1 MEITNLHKV
10 YDKLQLKYGDKNLN
24 SVYGGG
30 CEQNPEVC
38 FVFMNPT
45 AKNIATNKNWSG
57 VRYQWLGTK
66 QVWRFFN
73 KLGLIS
79 DTLVNEINNKKA
91 LEWTNEFCEKV
102 YEQVK
107 QNKFYITNLGKCT
120 QTDAKHLSDKV
131 FLEYKKYLLQELEIV
146 NPKKIVFFGNQV
158 SSIMLNQNIS
168 VSQCR
173 KQKFN
178 LEINNKNFE
187 CYAVYYP
194 VGNGFFN
201 ADKAI
206 EDLRFILNN

>member
-1 MEITNLHKV
+1 MEQINLVNV
-10 YDKLQLKYGDKNLN
+10 YDTLQKKYGDKNLN

-30 CEQNPEVC
+30 CIKSPKVC

-45 AKNIATNKNWSG
+45 AKNIATAKSWKG

-66 QVWRFFN
+66 PIWKFFN

-79 DTLVNEINNKKA
+79 DELNNEIQNKKA
-91 LEWTNEFCEKV
+91 ADWTNEFCIEV
-102 YEQVK
+102 YNEVK
-107 QNKFYITNLGKCT
+107 NNKFYITNLAKCT
-120 QTDAKHLSDKV
+120 QADARHLSDSV
-131 FLEYKKYLLQELEIV
+131 FLEYKKYLLLELEQV

-168 VSQCR
+168 VSNCR
-173 KQKFN
+173 NQKFN
-178 LEINNKNFE
+178 LEINNKNFD

-201 ADKAI
+201 VDKAI
-206 EDLRFILNN
+206 DDLNKILK

>member
-1 MEITNLHKV
+1 MEKINLVNV
-10 YDKLQLKYGDKNLN
+10 YDTLQKKYGDKNLN

-30 CEQNPEVC
+30 CIKSPKVC

-45 AKNIATNKNWSG
+45 AKNIATAKSWKG

-66 QVWRFFN
+66 PIWKFFN

-79 DTLVNEINNKKA
+79 DELNNEIQNKKA
-91 LEWTNEFCEKV
+91 ADWTNEFCIEV
-102 YEQVK
+102 YNEVK
-107 QNKFYITNLGKCT
+107 NNKFYITNLAKCT
-120 QTDAKHLSDKV
+120 QADARHLSDSV
-131 FLEYKKYLLQELEIV
+131 FLEYKKYLLLELEQV

-168 VSQCR
+168 VSNCR
-173 KQKFN
+173 NQKFN
-178 LEINNKNFE
+178 LEINNKNFD

-201 ADKAI
+201 VDKAI
-206 EDLRFILNN
+206 EDLNKILK

>member
-1 MEITNLHKV
+1 MEQINLVNV
-10 YDKLQLKYGDKNLN
+10 YDTLQKKYGDKNLN

-30 CEQNPEVC
+30 CIKSPKVC

-45 AKNIATNKNWSG
+45 AKSWKG

-66 QVWRFFN
+66 PIWKFFN

-79 DTLVNEINNKKA
+79 DELNNEIQNKKA
-91 LEWTNEFCEKV
+91 ADWTNEFCIEV
-102 YEQVK
+102 YNEVK
-107 QNKFYITNLGKCT
+107 NNKFYITNLAKCT
-120 QTDAKHLSDKV
+120 QADARHLSDSV
-131 FLEYKKYLLQELEIV
+131 FLEYKKYLLLELEQV

-168 VSQCR
+168 VSNCR
-173 KQKFN
+173 NQKFN
-178 LEINNKNFE
+178 LEINNKNFD

-201 ADKAI
+201 VDKAI
-206 EDLRFILNN
+206 EDLNKILK

>member
-1 MEITNLHKV
+1 MEQINLVNV
-10 YDKLQLKYGDKNLN
+10 YDTLQKKYGDKNLN

-30 CEQNPEVC
+30 CIKSPKVC

-45 AKNIATNKNWSG
+45 AKNIATAKSWKG

-66 QVWRFFN
+66 PIWKFFN

-79 DTLVNEINNKKA
+79 DELNNEIQNKKA
-91 LEWTNEFCEKV
+91 ADWTNEFCIEV
-102 YEQVK
+102 YNEVK
-107 QNKFYITNLGKCT
+107 KNKFYITNLAKCT
-120 QTDAKHLSDKV
+120 QADARHLSDSV
-131 FLEYKKYLLQELEIV
+131 FLEYKKYLLLELEQV

-168 VSQCR
+168 VSNCR
-173 KQKFN
+173 NQKFN
-178 LEINNKNFE
+178 LEINNKNFD

-201 ADKAI
+201 VDKAI
-206 EDLRFILNN
+206 EDLNKILK

>member
-1 MEITNLHKV
+1 MEQINLVNV
-10 YDKLQLKYGDKNLN
+10 YDTLQKKYGDKNLN

-30 CEQNPEVC
+30 CIKSPKVC

-45 AKNIATNKNWSG
+45 AKNIATAKSWKG

-66 QVWRFFN
+66 PIWKFFN

-79 DTLVNEINNKKA
+79 DELNNEIQNKKA
-91 LEWTNEFCEKV
+91 ADWTNEFCIEV
-102 YEQVK
+102 YNEVK
-107 QNKFYITNLGKCT
+107 NNKFYITNLAKCT
-120 QTDAKHLSDKV
+120 QADARHLSDSV
-131 FLEYKKYLLQELEIV
+131 FLEYKKYLLLELEQV

-168 VSQCR
+168 VSNCR
-173 KQKFN
+173 NQKFN
-178 LEINNKNFE
+178 LEINNKNFD

-201 ADKAI
+201 VDKAI
-206 EDLRFILNN
+206 EGLNKILK

>member
-1 MEITNLHKV
+1 MEKINLINV
-10 YDKLQLKYGDKNLN
+10 YDTLQKKYGDKNLN

-30 CEQNPEVC
+30 CNKNPKVC

-45 AKNIATNKNWSG
+45 AKNIATAKSWKG

-66 QVWRFFN
+66 PIWKFFN

-79 DTLVNEINNKKA
+79 DELNNEIQNKKA
-91 LEWTNEFCEKV
+91 ADWTNEFCIEV
-102 YEQVK
+102 YNEVK
-107 QNKFYITNLGKCT
+107 NNKFYITNLAKCT
-120 QTDAKHLSDKV
+120 QADARHLSDSV
-131 FLEYKKYLLQELEIV
+131 FLEYKKYLLLELEQV

-168 VSQCR
+168 VSNCR
-173 KQKFN
+173 NQKFN
-178 LEINNKNFE
+178 LEINNKNFD

-201 ADKAI
+201 VDKAI
-206 EDLRFILNN
+206 EDLNKILK

>member
-1 MEITNLHKV
+1 MEQINLVNV
-10 YDKLQLKYGDKNLN
+10 YDTLQKKYGDKNLN

-30 CEQNPEVC
+30 CIKSPKVC

-45 AKNIATNKNWSG
+45 AKNIATAKSWKG

-66 QVWRFFN
+66 PIWKFFN

-79 DTLVNEINNKKA
+79 DELNNEIQNKKA
-91 LEWTNEFCEKV
+91 ADWTNEFCIEV
-102 YEQVK
+102 YNEVK
-107 QNKFYITNLGKCT
+107 NNKFDITNLAKCT
-120 QTDAKHLSDKV
+120 QADARHLSDSV
-131 FLEYKKYLLQELEIV
+131 FLEYKKYLLLELEQV

-168 VSQCR
+168 VSNCR
-173 KQKFN
+173 NQKFN
-178 LEINNKNFE
+178 LEINNKNFD

-201 ADKAI
+201 VDKAI
-206 EDLRFILNN
+206 EDLNKILK

>member
-1 MEITNLHKV
+1 MEQINLVNV
-10 YDKLQLKYGDKNLN
+10 YDTLQKKYGDKNLN

-30 CEQNPEVC
+30 CIKSPKVC

-45 AKNIATNKNWSG
+45 AKNIATAKSWKG

-66 QVWRFFN
+66 PIWKFFN

-79 DTLVNEINNKKA
+79 DELNNEIQNKKA
-91 LEWTNEFCEKV
+91 ADWTNEFCIEV
-102 YEQVK
+102 YNVVK
-107 QNKFYITNLGKCT
+107 NNKFYITNLAKCT
-120 QTDAKHLSDKV
+120 QADARHLSDSV
-131 FLEYKKYLLQELEIV
+131 FLEYKKYLLLELEQV

-168 VSQCR
+168 VSNCR
-173 KQKFN
+173 NQKFN
-178 LEINNKNFE
+178 LEINKKNFD

-201 ADKAI
+201 VDKAI
-206 EDLRFILNN
+206 EDLNKILK

>member
-1 MEITNLHKV
+1 MEQINLVNV
-10 YDKLQLKYGDKNLN
+10 YDTLQKKYGDKNLN

-30 CEQNPEVC
+30 CIKSPKVC

-45 AKNIATNKNWSG
+45 AKNIATAKSWKG

-66 QVWRFFN
+66 PIWKFFN

-79 DTLVNEINNKKA
+79 DELNNEIQNKKA
-91 LEWTNEFCEKV
+91 ADWTNEFCIEV
-102 YEQVK
+102 YNEVK
-107 QNKFYITNLGKCT
+107 NNKFYITDLAKCT
-120 QTDAKHLSDKV
+120 QADARHLSDSV
-131 FLEYKKYLLQELEIV
+131 FLEYKKYLLLELEQV

-168 VSQCR
+168 VSNCR
-173 KQKFN
+173 NQKFN
-178 LEINNKNFE
+178 LEINNKNFD

-201 ADKAI
+201 VDKAI
-206 EDLRFILNN
+206 EDLNKILK

>member
-1 MEITNLHKV
+1 MEQINLVNV
-10 YDKLQLKYGDKNLN
+10 YDTLQKKYGDKNLN

-30 CEQNPEVC
+30 CIKSPKVC

-45 AKNIATNKNWSG
+45 AKNIATAKSWNG

-66 QVWRFFN
+66 PIWKFFN

-79 DTLVNEINNKKA
+79 DELNNEIQNKKA
-91 LEWTNEFCEKV
+91 ADWTNEFCIEV
-102 YEQVK
+102 YNEVK
-107 QNKFYITNLGKCT
+107 NNKFYITNLAKCT
-120 QTDAKHLSDKV
+120 QADARHLSDSV
-131 FLEYKKYLLQELEIV
+131 FLEYKKYLLLELEQV

-168 VSQCR
+168 VSNCR
-173 KQKFN
+173 NQKFN
-178 LEINNKNFE
+178 LEINNKNFD

-201 ADKAI
+201 VDKAI
-206 EDLRFILNN
+206 EDLNKILK

>member
-1 MEITNLHKV
+1 MEQINLVNV
-10 YDKLQLKYGDKNLN
+10 YDTLQKKYGDKNLN

-30 CEQNPEVC
+30 CIKSPKVC

-45 AKNIATNKNWSG
+45 AKNIATAKSWKG

-66 QVWRFFN
+66 PIWKFFN

-79 DTLVNEINNKKA
+79 DELNNEIQNKKA
-91 LEWTNEFCEKV
+91 ADWTNEFCIEV
-102 YEQVK
+102 YNEVK
-107 QNKFYITNLGKCT
+107 NNKFYITNLAKCT
-120 QTDAKHLSDKV
+120 QADARHLSDSV
-131 FLEYKKYLLQELEIV
+131 FLEYKKYLLLELEQV

-168 VSQCR
+168 VSNCR
-173 KQKFN
+173 NQKFN
-178 LEINNKNFE
+178 LEINNKNFD

-201 ADKAI
+201 VDKAI
-206 EDLRFILNN
+206 EDLNKILK

>member
-1 MEITNLHKV
+1 MEKINLINV
-10 YDKLQLKYGDKNLN
+10 YDTLQKKYGDKNLN

-30 CEQNPEVC
+30 CIKSPKVC

-45 AKNIATNKNWSG
+45 AKNIATAKSWKG

-66 QVWRFFN
+66 PIWKFFN

-79 DTLVNEINNKKA
+79 DELNNEIQNKKA
-91 LEWTNEFCEKV
+91 ADWTNEFCIEV
-102 YEQVK
+102 YNEVK
-107 QNKFYITNLGKCT
+107 NNKFYITNLAKCT
-120 QTDAKHLSDKV
+120 QADARHLSDSV
-131 FLEYKKYLLQELEIV
+131 FLEYKKYLLLELEQV

-168 VSQCR
+168 VSNCR
-173 KQKFN
+173 NQKFN
-178 LEINNKNFE
+178 LEINNKNFD

-201 ADKAI
+201 VDKAI
-206 EDLRFILNN
+206 EDLNKILK

>member
-1 MEITNLHKV
+1 MEKINLISV
-10 YDKLQLKYGDKNLN
+10 YDTLQKKYGDKNLN

-30 CEQNPEVC
+30 CIKSPKVC

-45 AKNIATNKNWSG
+45 AKNIATAKSWKG

-66 QVWRFFN
+66 PIWKFFN

-79 DTLVNEINNKKA
+79 DELNNEIQNKKA
-91 LEWTNEFCEKV
+91 ADWTNKFCIEV
-102 YEQVK
+102 YNEVK
-107 QNKFYITNLGKCT
+107 NNRFYITNLAKCT
-120 QTDAKHLSDKV
+120 QADARHLSDSV
-131 FLEYKKYLLQELEIV
+131 FLEYKKYLLLELEQV

-168 VSQCR
+168 VSNCR
-173 KQKFN
+173 NQKFN
-178 LEINNKNFE
+178 LEINNKNFD

-201 ADKAI
+201 VDKAI
-206 EDLRFILNN
+206 EDLNKILK

>member
-1 MEITNLHKV
+1 MEQINLVNV
-10 YDKLQLKYGDKNLN
+10 YDTLQKKYGDKNLN

-30 CEQNPEVC
+30 CIKSPKVC

-45 AKNIATNKNWSG
+45 AKNIATAKSWKG

-66 QVWRFFN
+66 PIWKFFD

-79 DTLVNEINNKKA
+79 DELNNEIQNKKA
-91 LEWTNEFCEKV
+91 ADWTNEFCIEV
-102 YEQVK
+102 YNEVK
-107 QNKFYITNLGKCT
+107 NNKFYITNLAKCT
-120 QTDAKHLSDKV
+120 QADARHLSDSV
-131 FLEYKKYLLQELEIV
+131 FLEYKKYLLLELEQV

-168 VSQCR
+168 VSNCR
-173 KQKFN
+173 NQKFN
-178 LEINNKNFE
+178 LEINNKNFD

-201 ADKAI
+201 VDKAI
-206 EDLRFILNN
+206 EDLNKILK

>member
-1 MEITNLHKV
+1 MEKINLISV
-10 YDKLQLKYGDKNLN
+10 YDTLQKKYGDKNLN

-30 CEQNPEVC
+30 CIKSPKVC

-45 AKNIATNKNWSG
+45 AKNIATAKSWKG

-66 QVWRFFN
+66 PIWKFFN

-79 DTLVNEINNKKA
+79 DELNNEIQNKKA
-91 LEWTNEFCEKV
+91 ADWTNEFCIEV
-102 YEQVK
+102 YNEVK
-107 QNKFYITNLGKCT
+107 NNKFYITNLAKCT
-120 QTDAKHLSDKV
+120 QADARHLSDSV
-131 FLEYKKYLLQELEIV
+131 FLEYKKYLLLELEQV

-168 VSQCR
+168 VSNCR
-173 KQKFN
+173 NQKFN
-178 LEINNKNFE
+178 LEINNKNFD

-201 ADKAI
+201 VDKAI
-206 EDLRFILNN
+206 EDLNKILK

>member
-1 MEITNLHKV
+1 MEQINLVNV
-10 YDKLQLKYGDKNLN
+10 YDTLQKKYGDKNLN

-30 CEQNPEVC
+30 CIKSPKVC

-45 AKNIATNKNWSG
+45 AKNIATAKSWKG

-66 QVWRFFN
+66 PIWKFFN

-79 DTLVNEINNKKA
+79 DELNNEIQNKKA
-91 LEWTNEFCEKV
+91 ADWTNEFCIEV
-102 YEQVK
+102 YNEVK
-107 QNKFYITNLGKCT
+107 NNKFYITNLAKCT
-120 QTDAKHLSDKV
+120 QADARHLSDSV
-131 FLEYKKYLLQELEIV
+131 FLEYKKYLLLELEQV

-168 VSQCR
+168 VSNCR
-173 KQKFN
+173 NQKFN
-178 LEINNKNFE
+178 LEINNKNFD

-201 ADKAI
+201 VDKDI
-206 EDLRFILNN
+206 EDLNKILI

>member
-1 MEITNLHKV
+1 MEQINLVNV
-10 YDKLQLKYGDKNLN
+10 YDTLQKKYGDKNLN

-30 CEQNPEVC
+30 CIKSPKVC

-45 AKNIATNKNWSG
+45 AKNIATAKSWKG

-66 QVWRFFN
+66 PIWKFFN

-79 DTLVNEINNKKA
+79 DELNNEIQNKKA
-91 LEWTNEFCEKV
+91 ADWTNEFCIEV
-102 YEQVK
+102 YNEVK
-107 QNKFYITNLGKCT
+107 NNKFYITNLAKCT
-120 QTDAKHLSDKV
+120 QADARHLSDSV
-131 FLEYKKYLLQELEIV
+131 FLEYKKYLLLELEQV

-168 VSQCR
+168 VSNCR
-173 KQKFN
+173 NQKFN
-178 LEINNKNFE
+178 LEINNNNFD

-201 ADKAI
+201 VDKAI
-206 EDLRFILNN
+206 EDLNKIFK